1 MVDRPFRFGV
11 TAASA
16 RSGEEWLEKA
26 RRVETLGYST
36 LVTPDNVEHILAPMP
51 ALAAAAATTTTLR
64 LGSYVFANDYRN
76 PVMLAKEAAT
86 LDLLSGGRFELG
98 IGAGRPNSE
107 RDNGMLGMPFDSG
120 AVRLARLEEAI
131 SIIKAL
137 LAGDTVTTTG
147 PQYAV
152 TDAHISPGPV
162 QQPAPLLIACSG
174 KRMLELTVREATTV
188 ALGIGPDAPAETAA
202 EKVGI
207 LREAAGERF
216 GEIEINVSLI
226 AVGSR
231 VVRYMSQ
238 FGADAE
244 AMARAGALSVLW
256 GSTDD
261 MCEQLQRRRE
271 SLGISYLTVS
281 DELMDDLAPVVER
294 LAGH

>member
-174 KRMLELTVREATTV
+174 KRMLELAAREATTV
-188 ALGIGPDAPAETAA
+188 ALGIGPDVPAETAA
-202 EKVGI
+202 EKVEI

-231 VVRYMSQ
+231 VVRYMQ
-238 FGADAE
+238 FG
-244 AMARAGALSVLW
+244 
-256 GSTDD
+256 
-261 MCEQLQRRRE
+261 RRR
-271 SLGISYLTVS
+271 SYGPRGASPSYGARPTICASSYNDAASRWVS
-281 DELMDDLAPVVER
+281 R
-294 LAGH
+294 T